1 MGFPECAAALP
12 ECDRYKKKRFCTR
25 FCTFDIIEPSFFDW
39 WRQITDPAIYIGLW
53 DRIISE
59 RVLPSVEDSMSAP
72 NPALLRETFPVG
84 PLQCNCTIIGDPLT
98 KKAIVVD
105 PGGNPDLIMA
115 RLDALGLK
123 VVSIIHTHAH
133 LDHFLASGQMKEKTG
148 ATLHLHKEDQFLWD
162 NLEMQCQM
170 FGVPYTP
177 VPSPDRWLSDDEE
190 LACGCGVALHT
201 PGHTPGSM
209 SFWFSEAK
217 LLIAGDTL
225 FRRGVG
231 RTDLWGGD
239 QATIVRSI
247 KQRLYTLDEDAT
259 VVAGHG
265 PDTRLGDEM
274 RENPFVRA

>member
-1 MGFPECAAALP
+1 M
-12 ECDRYKKKRFCTR
+12 T
-25 FCTFDIIEPSFFDW
+25 IEKQPL
-39 WRQITDPAIYIGLW
+39 I
-53 DRIISE
+53 
-59 RVLPSVEDSMSAP
+59 
-72 NPALLRETFPVG
+72 RETFPVG
-84 PLQCNCTIIGDPLT
+84 PLQCNCTIIGDPIT
-98 KKAIVVD
+98 KKSIVVD
-105 PGGNPDLIMA
+105 PGGNHELILA

-133 LDHFLASGQMKEKTG
+133 LDHFLASGQLKEKTG
-148 ATLHLHKEDQFLWD
+148 ATLHLHKDDQFLWD

-170 FGVPYTP
+170 FRVPYVP
-177 VPSPDRWLSDDEE
+177 VPSPDRWLEHDEE
-190 LACGCGVALHT
+190 LVCGCGVALHT

-209 SFWFSEAK
+209 SFWFADAK

-247 KQRLYTLDEDAT
+247 KQRLYTLDEGAT
-259 VVAGHG
+259 VVTGHG
-265 PDTRLGDEM
+265 PDTLLGDEM

>member
-1 MGFPECAAALP
+1 
-12 ECDRYKKKRFCTR
+12 
-25 FCTFDIIEPSFFDW
+25 
-39 WRQITDPAIYIGLW
+39 
-53 DRIISE
+53 
-59 RVLPSVEDSMSAP
+59 MSAP

-84 PLQCNCTIIGDPLT
+84 HLQCNCTIIGDPLT

-177 VPSPDRWLSDDEE
+177 V
-190 LACGCGVALHT
+190 A
-201 PGHTPGSM
+201 
-209 SFWFSEAK
+209 
-217 LLIAGDTL
+217 
-225 FRRGVG
+225 
-231 RTDLWGGD
+231 
-239 QATIVRSI
+239 
-247 KQRLYTLDEDAT
+247 
-259 VVAGHG
+259 VAGSLAERRRRTG
-265 PDTRLGDEM
+265 LRLWRGAAHAGTYARFHELLVF
-274 RENPFVRA
+274 RG